1 MAVFL
6 KPFSLLD
13 RIVDSSSDSVIKAYE
28 DRITTLEKEKLVMA
42 EKMQKQHKPQRSF
55 DEMFELAI
63 AFLGNP
69 QKLWHSERLEDK
81 RTALKLTFE
90 DRLVYQRNRGFR
102 TPKTSIVFKV
112 LQDICGSKKLLAETE
127 GFEPSMEL

>member
-69 QKLWHSERLEDK
+69 QKL
-81 RTALKLTFE
+81 
-90 DRLVYQRNRGFR
+90 
-102 TPKTSIVFKV
+102 
-112 LQDICGSKKLLAETE
+112 
-127 GFEPSMEL
+127 